1 MLTRDAIF
9 AANDLPTEVVPVPEW
24 GGEGATLTVR
34 RLTAAEFLTL
44 LGKVK
49 ADPDRAYAYWLV
61 FTVMDDAGNRMFTVD
76 DAEKLVGKS
85 MHVIERLYAAAD
97 RLNPTPKKDVA
108 AKNSQATHSDDSSS
122 A

>member
-34 RLTAAEFLTL
+34 RLTAAEFLAL
-44 LGKVK
+44 LAKVK

-61 FTVMDDAGNRMFTVD
+61 FTVVDDAGKRLFTEA
-76 DAEKLVGKS
+76 DAEALAGKS
-85 MHVIERLYAAAD
+85 MQVIQRLFDAAD